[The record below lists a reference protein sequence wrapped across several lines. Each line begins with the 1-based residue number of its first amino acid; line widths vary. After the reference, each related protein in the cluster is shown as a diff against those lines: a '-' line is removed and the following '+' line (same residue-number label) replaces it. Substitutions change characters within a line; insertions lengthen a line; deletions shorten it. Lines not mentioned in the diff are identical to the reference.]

1 MDLKERALDRR
12 QIDAFNGVTIVPDNI
27 VPAGL
32 GAAIR
37 HLKPPLARQ
46 LVAFT
51 RQDWS
56 PLAAAFLE
64 VLKEQTWHRRPAS
77 ATDVG

>member
-1 MDLKERALDRR
+1 
-12 QIDAFNGVTIVPDNI
+12 VTVSPDNI

-32 GAAIR
+32 GAAICR
-37 HLKPPLARQ
+37 LRPPLARQ
-46 LVAFT
+46 LVAFA

>member
-1 MDLKERALDRR
+1 
-12 QIDAFNGVTIVPDNI
+12 
-27 VPAGL
+27 L

-37 HLKPPLARQ
+37 HLRPPLARQ

-64 VLKEQTWHRRPAS
+64 VLKDQTWQRRPAS

>member
-1 MDLKERALDRR
+1 
-12 QIDAFNGVTIVPDNI
+12 V
-27 VPAGL
+27 

-37 HLKPPLARQ
+37 QLKPRLARQ
-46 LVAFT
+46 IVAFT